1 MMFKTRTANNKQ
13 YQQTK
18 PSCWYMLLAL
28 FQSNVNIAQTKIKLS
43 HVASS
48 FQRWTNVGC
57 DLFKFL
63 GRHRLKVWHLAP
75 LLCQSSCIQENIKTD
90 DIWSRQTVKKL
101 KSLSGKNGD
110 RGCRQVIYW
119 LWCWSWL
126 RFREPYRFGGG
137 EKLMHGIGMPH
148 DEIYIQVICLYMI
161 SLTGLWNLLWQW
173 EWMNASRWNIGSGTK
188 KTTESTEE
196 DN

>member
-1 MMFKTRTANNKQ
+1 
-13 YQQTK
+13 
-18 PSCWYMLLAL
+18 MLLAL
-28 FQSNVNIAQTKIKLS
+28 FQCFNQMSISPKKNKLY

-48 FQRWTNVGC
+48 FKRWTNVEGQC
-57 DLFKFL
+57 DFFKFL
-63 GRHRLKVWHLAP
+63 GSTVKVWHLAP

-90 DIWSRQTVKKL
+90 DIWSRQTLKEL
-101 KSLSGKNGD
+101 KSLSGKNGS
-110 RGCRQVIYW
+110 W
-119 LWCWSWL
+119 LWFTGCDNDHDCD
-126 RFREPYRFGGG
+126 FVNHTEFGGG

-196 DN
+196 DNY